1 MRSDNYIQIDVM
13 NISEKIA
20 IVECNM
26 YTPEGCV
33 KIAMSRTDYDQL
45 QRNGFFI
52 RPGTTA
58 DSAGVFNT
66 TIPYY
71 PFKP

>member
-1 MRSDNYIQIDVM
+1 
-13 NISEKIA
+13 
-20 IVECNM
+20 
-26 YTPEGCV
+26 
-33 KIAMSRTDYDQL
+33 MSRTDYDQL

-71 PFKP
+71 PFTPKQ